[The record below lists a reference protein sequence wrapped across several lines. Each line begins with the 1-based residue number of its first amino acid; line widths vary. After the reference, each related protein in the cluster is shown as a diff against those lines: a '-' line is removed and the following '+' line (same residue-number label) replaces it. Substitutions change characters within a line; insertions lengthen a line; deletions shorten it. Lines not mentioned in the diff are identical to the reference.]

1 MRIRFAA
8 PLSAAVLPAAAA
20 AHTGHAD
27 SFAAAFAHPF
37 AGIDHLL
44 AMLIV
49 GVWAARV
56 AQRRDLGRAAALP
69 LAFALSAAGGL
80 IAGLTGVASAL
91 TEHAI
96 VASLIVLGLA
106 VASAGTLPW
115 AKGAALCAAFG
126 FFHGLAHGAE
136 LSGPAWPAAA
146 GLIAATALLHAAG
159 FGLARAAGARLALVG
174 RVLGAGV
181 GLAGLAFAVRL
192 AA

>member
-8 PLSAAVLPAAAA
+8 PVLAAALPAVAA
-20 AHTGHAD
+20 AHTAHAD
-27 SFAAAFAHPF
+27 SFAAAFTHPF

-56 AQRRDLGRAAALP
+56 AQRHHPGRAAALP
-69 LAFALSAAGGL
+69 LAFALSVAVGL
-80 IAGLTGVASAL
+80 IAGLAGIGLVL

-106 VASAGTLPW
+106 VASSGGLPW
-115 AKGAALCAAFG
+115 AVGAALCATFG
-126 FFHGLAHGAE
+126 FFHGLAHGVE
-136 LSGPAWPAAA
+136 LNGHAWTVGA
-146 GLIAATALLHAAG
+146 GLLAATALLHAAG
-159 FGLARAAGARLALVG
+159 FGLARAAGARLALVA
-174 RVLGAGV
+174 RAFGAGV
-181 GLAGLAFAVRL
+181 GIAGLALAVRL

>member
-37 AGIDHLL
+37 VGADHLL

-49 GVWAARV
+49 GVWAARI
-56 AQRRDLGRAAALP
+56 APRQDLGRAAALP

-96 VASLIVLGLA
+96 VASLIVLGLV
-106 VASAGTLPW
+106 VASASAPPFG
-115 AKGAALCAAFG
+115 AGAALCAAFG

-136 LSGPAWPAAA
+136 LNGHAWTAAA
-146 GLIAATALLHAAG
+146 GLLAATALLHAAG
-159 FGLARAAGARLALVG
+159 FALARAAGARRILIARACGASVG
-174 RVLGAGV
+174 I
-181 GLAGLAFAVRL
+181 AGLAFAVRL